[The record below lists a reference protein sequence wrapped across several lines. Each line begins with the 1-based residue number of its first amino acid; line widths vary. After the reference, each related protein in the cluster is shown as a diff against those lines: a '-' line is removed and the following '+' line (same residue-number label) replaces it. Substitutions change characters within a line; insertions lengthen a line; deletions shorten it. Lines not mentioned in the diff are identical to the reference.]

1 MNRKHRNNAK
11 KAGLRAY
18 ALVFVLCILQVQ
30 IMVSKIAAGEKSA
43 GEMRANGMGISAL
56 DIDAGLPEK
65 DREFKLGIENITDQ
79 LIKQLEGKRIG
90 LITNQTGLDQKGQSS
105 VAILLSKGLAL
116 SYLFAPE
123 HGVDGKGG
131 AGEAIANSVDD
142 KTKISIVSLYGHGTG
157 KMIPEKVLDQ
167 IDVIMFD
174 VQDSGMRHFTYIS
187 TLYHALRV
195 AQQNNKLFIV
205 FDRPNPLGIAME
217 GPVVDE
223 KLRSFISI
231 AGIPLRH
238 GMTVGELAWY
248 FNSHELKE
256 PARLQVVKMKNYNRA
271 ERVCDKWACA
281 AIQSKGQDSSS
292 MGKDGVGKNNMSNKR
307 GAATE
312 CMAHAISDDLPAPL
326 SPGLRTKQAC
336 YGYSFLGLLGEIS
349 PFGIGLNTEGRFQV
363 IALPKK
369 MGIKK
374 RVWAR
379 LQQRLKQY
387 GIDSVAHE
395 YVNPKTNNL
404 FEGVRLY
411 IKDINKVQAFAGLYT
426 VLSFFKEVG
435 ITLSF
440 SRDFDHAVGTRTFR
454 ELLQGKHSPDILA
467 AQVNTQLSDFAT
479 KARESFMYTPFPSIN
494 LIK

>member
-1 MNRKHRNNAK
+1 MKSCINAK
-11 KAGLRAY
+11 NKNSERKAGFGYRAL
-18 ALVFVLCILQVQ
+18 ALSVVVCLLQIRLV
-30 IMVSKIAAGEKSA
+30 A
-43 GEMRANGMGISAL
+43 SAL
-56 DIDAGLPEK
+56 EVSVK
-65 DREFKLGIENITDQ
+65 DRAFKLGIENITEP

-90 LITNQTGLDQKGQSS
+90 LITNQTGLDQQGESS
-105 VAILLSKGLAL
+105 VAILLHKGLKL

-131 AGEAIANSVDD
+131 AGEAIANSVDAG
-142 KTKISIVSLYGHGTG
+142 TKISIVSLYGHGTG

-205 FDRPNPLGIAME
+205 FDRPNPLGVAME
-217 GPVVDE
+217 GPVTDE

-248 FNSHELKE
+248 FNAHELKE

-271 ERVCDKWACA
+271 QLVCDNWACTSTQNSNTTQSGNSTQSSNSTQSLNSTQSNL
-281 AIQSKGQDSSS
+281 IQSNLQDNQ
-292 MGKDGVGKNNMSNKR
+292 DN
-307 GAATE
+307 
-312 CMAHAISDDLPAPL
+312 LPAPL

-336 YGYSFLGLLGEIS
+336 YGYSFLGLLGEIA

-379 LQQRLKQY
+379 LQQRLKQH
-387 GIDSVAHE
+387 GIDSVAHT
-395 YVNPKTNNL
+395 YINPKTNNP
-404 FEGVRLY
+404 FEGLRLH
-411 IKDINKVQAFAGLYT
+411 IKDINKVHAFAGLYT

-435 ITLSF
+435 VNLSF

-467 AQVNTQLSDFAT
+467 AQVNTQLSDFLT
-479 KARESFMYTPFPSIN
+479 KARESFMYTPFPSIQ
-494 LIK
+494 LIKTVN

>member
-1 MNRKHRNNAK
+1 MKNKNSAK
-11 KAGLRAY
+11 KAGLGYQALACVFTMCLLQIQLCARA
-18 ALVFVLCILQVQ
+18 LE
-30 IMVSKIAAGEKSA
+30 VSQ
-43 GEMRANGMGISAL
+43 
-56 DIDAGLPEK
+56 LPEQ
-65 DREFKLGIENITDQ
+65 DSAFKLGIENISDQ
-79 LIKQLEGKRIG
+79 LVKQLEGKRIG
-90 LITNQTGLDQKGQSS
+90 LITNQTGLDQKGESS
-105 VAILLSKGLAL
+105 VAVLLHKGLKL

-131 AGEAIANSVDD
+131 AGEAIANSVDAS
-142 KTKISIVSLYGHGTG
+142 TKISIVSLYGHGTG

-187 TLYHALRV
+187 TLYHAMRV
-195 AQQNNKLFIV
+195 AQQNNKLFVV
-205 FDRPNPLGIAME
+205 FDRPNPLGVAME
-217 GPVVDE
+217 GPVVED

-271 ERVCDKWACA
+271 ELVCD
-281 AIQSKGQDSSS
+281 
-292 MGKDGVGKNNMSNKR
+292 N
-307 GAATE
+307 
-312 CMAHAISDDLPAPL
+312 LPAPL

-336 YGYSFLGLLGEIS
+336 YGYSFLGLLGEIA

-387 GIDSVAHE
+387 GIDSVAHT
-395 YVNPKTNNL
+395 YINPKTNNP
-404 FEGVRLY
+404 FEGLRLH
-411 IKDINKVQAFAGLYT
+411 IKDINKVQAFSGLYT

-435 ITLSF
+435 VTLSF

-467 AQVNTQLSDFAT
+467 AQVNTQLSDFLT
-479 KARESFMYTPFPSIN
+479 KARESFMYTPFPSIQ